1 MATVTFD
8 THAFIKKLT
17 EAGFTDEQAE
27 VLSDTVRAAKGLAF
41 DLSNHATKTDL
52 LELENRLVKW
62 GIGIA
67 LGQIAVISA
76 LIKLLCWR

>member
-1 MATVTFD
+1 MTTVTFD

-27 VLSDTVRAAKGLAF
+27 VLIDTVRAAQGV

-62 GIGIA
+62 DIGID
-67 LGQIAVISA
+67 LEQIAVISA
-76 LIKLLCWR
+76 LIKLL